1 MLSKTLKM
9 KPSIT
14 QTLKAALTS
23 GVIALVLNQIW
34 NFIALNYLNAMAP
47 AGPWIILVGTSSV
60 IPLLLA
66 GVVYFLL
73 EKYTS
78 KGSLIFIITALIL
91 TVFSIYPNL
100 QTTLPDGTAAPQN
113 FALLSIP
120 MHFIAGLAAAFG
132 IPHFSK

>member
-1 MLSKTLKM
+1 M

-47 AGPWIILVGTSSV
+47 AGPWTVLVCTSSI

-78 KGSLIFIITALIL
+78 KGSLIFTITALIL
-91 TVFSIYPNL
+91 TVLSIYPNL
-100 QTTLPDGTAAPQN
+100 QATLPDGTAAPQN